1 MNNSP
6 RYFVLFSLC
15 LISSCE
21 DSAANTGVIGMPAPV
36 IGTPEP
42 TRVHTIVRNHYGT
55 VLRSST
61 FLDVLT
67 VDNIFFGM
75 KSDQFMVGL
84 FR

>member
-1 MNNSP
+1 
-6 RYFVLFSLC
+6 
-15 LISSCE
+15 
-21 DSAANTGVIGMPAPV
+21 MPAPV